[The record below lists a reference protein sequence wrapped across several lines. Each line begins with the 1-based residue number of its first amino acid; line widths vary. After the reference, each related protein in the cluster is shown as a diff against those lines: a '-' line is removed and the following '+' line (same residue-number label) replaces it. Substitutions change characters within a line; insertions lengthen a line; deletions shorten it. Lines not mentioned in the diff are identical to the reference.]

1 MELLLYLIIVVFVF
15 SLIEYNIFST
25 LKNKIKHSRSSIDIY
40 LNQRFDLIPNL
51 VETVKAYAKYEKE
64 TITRIVEIRSAYMQ
78 KENRDLKDASYMNSE
93 FNNFI
98 GVAESIPELKASRNF
113 LNLQK
118 TLIKLESQLQAAR
131 RIYNG
136 DVTLYNTKIT
146 TFPGNIYANFF
157 NFKEEELF
165 EIEEYKR
172 ENPMSR

>member
-1 MELLLYLIIVVFVF
+1 MELLIFLVVVCFVF
-15 SLIEYNIFST
+15 LIVEYNIFST

-51 VETVKAYAKYEKE
+51 VETVKAAAKYEQE
-64 TITRIVEIRSAYMQ
+64 TLTRIVEIRNAYIHKQ
-78 KENRDLKDASYMNSE
+78 DKNLKDASYMNSE

-98 GVAESIPELKASRNF
+98 GVAESIPELKASKNF

-146 TFPGNIYANFF
+146 TFPGNIVANFF
-157 NFKEEELF
+157 KLKEEELF
-165 EIEEYKR
+165 EIEEYKKQ
-172 ENPMSR
+172 NPMSR